1 MFKEFEIMKTLRYLL
16 IAVMMLSVLSLSAQ
30 NMAQQPNSTFQSTST
45 MVGTGSAL
53 PQAAQTGAYVTGST
67 PGSYSPAYTPGIRK
81 GWGSGEGGEPGAG
94 GEGGEPGDW
103 HEPWEDPIGDAML
116 PLMLLAGAYLI
127 MRVARKRQR
136 VGTR

>member
-1 MFKEFEIMKTLRYLL
+1 MKTLRYLL

-45 MVGTGSAL
+45 MVGTGSEL

-67 PGSYSPAYTPGIRK
+67 PGTYSAYTPGGRIRK
-81 GWGSGEGGEPGAG
+81 GWGTGEGGSS
-94 GEGGEPGDW
+94 EGGEPGDW
-103 HEPWEDPIGDAML
+103 HEPWEDPIGDGML

-136 VGTR
+136 ALKS

>member
-1 MFKEFEIMKTLRYLL
+1 MIMKTLRYLL

-30 NMAQQPNSTFQSTST
+30 NMAQQPSSDFRSTST

-53 PQAAQTGAYVTGST
+53 PQAAQTGAYVTGNT
-67 PGSYSPAYTPGIRK
+67 PGSYSAYTPGGRIRK
-81 GWGSGEGGEPGAG
+81 GASGDDDDEPPADPHG
-94 GEGGEPGDW
+94 PN
-103 HEPWEDPIGDAML
+103 EDPIGDAVL

-136 VGTR
+136 ALNR

>member
-1 MFKEFEIMKTLRYLL
+1 MKTLRYLL

-30 NMAQQPNSTFQSTST
+30 NMAQQPNSSFQSTST

-67 PGSYSPAYTPGIRK
+67 PGSYSPANAPGIRK
-81 GWGSGEGGEPGAG
+81 IGGGNQG
-94 GEGGEPGDW
+94 GGDG
-103 HEPWEDPIGDAML
+103 PANPDDPYATPLGDATL

-136 VGTR
+136 ALKS

>member
-1 MFKEFEIMKTLRYLL
+1 MKTLRYLL

-53 PQAAQTGAYVTGST
+53 PQAAQTGAYVTGNT
-67 PGSYSPAYTPGIRK
+67 PGSYSAYTPGGRIRK
-81 GWGSGEGGEPGAG
+81 GWGSGEGGEPGSG
-94 GEGGEPGDW
+94 GEGSGGEPGDW
-103 HEPWEDPIGDAML
+103 HEPWEDPIGDATL

-136 VGTR
+136 ALSR